1 VAILAINVEGDGAWF
16 HFSTAMNAF
25 HGLILFLKSS
35 DGDAVRRGELVAAH
49 EGYMLIDSVI

>member
-1 VAILAINVEGDGAWF
+1 
-16 HFSTAMNAF
+16 MNAF